1 MSLPPPPTLLDLDIV
16 LPIFVGIA
24 VLTSSFRLVDRVR
37 TARFGWDDGVC
48 FLSLCIMLIMIVF
61 FYLIVQPP
69 PEATQFTQIFAYY
82 AGGMCFHGV
91 VWTARISILLTYVR
105 IAAFSVQKRAL
116 ASLAV
121 LFAGLL
127 LFLYGEMYWICE
139 HETGW
144 KEFHPPQCD
153 LGKGRAIT
161 EICFDVFA
169 DITLVVVPVWL
180 LSKSSMDKA
189 QRMRLLL
196 LFSTSFLITVVSVV
210 QDVIVFIA
218 GGIREIFASM
228 LEDAFSLTIC
238 SVPVLVTSLYRI
250 FSKTKKDLDVDTP
263 KPPTLVTGTRY
274 VSTKRTKRSEG
285 TTIESVSEDSK
296 DTTKRRDLST
306 YRNSFTAPSL
316 IREEEENDGS
326 NGHAQPSAPMP
337 PEPVDKGYDVVTIL
351 HTV

>member
-24 VLTSSFRLVDRVR
+24 VVASFFRLADRIR

-48 FLSLCIMLIMIVF
+48 SVSLCIMLIMMVF

-91 VWTARISILLTYVR
+91 VWTARISILLTYIR
-105 IAAFSVQKRAL
+105 IAAFPVHKRVLAAL
-116 ASLAV
+116 AI

-127 LFLYGEMYWICE
+127 LFLWGEMYWICE
-139 HETGW
+139 HEPGW
-144 KEFHPPQCD
+144 KELHPPQCD
-153 LGKGRAIT
+153 LGQGRAIT
-161 EICFDVFA
+161 ELCFDIFA
-169 DITLVVVPVWL
+169 DVTLVVVPIWL
-180 LSKSSMDKA
+180 LSKSSMEKA

-218 GGIREIFASM
+218 GGLREIFASM

-238 SVPVLVTSLYRI
+238 SVPVIVTSVYRI
-250 FSKTKKDLDVDTP
+250 SSKGKKDLDVDTP
-263 KPPTLVTGTRY
+263 KPLSLVSGTQYPSAR
-274 VSTKRTKRSEG
+274 RGNQDASELPPQDLQ
-285 TTIESVSEDSK
+285 ENPKS
-296 DTTKRRDLST
+296 RDLSA

-316 IREEEENDGS
+316 IREEDETDGS
-326 NGHAQPSAPMP
+326 YTHSRLSAPRP
-337 PEPVDKGYDVVTIL
+337 LESITKRDDVVTTY